1 MASYASGYPFCQKRL
16 VGALP
21 NPLPVAEVPSAAA
34 RFANAFSATA
44 ICLVHV
50 QGRTCTK
57 CKKKRVRFKG
67 FTLSFPHFYRMC
79 STEHPKRSPE
89 PAFRLCRMC
98 ASKIFQSVP
107 KNAILIR
114 LQDKKKSLAK
124 ISDLWHNGS
133 RTISDLQECRTH
145 TIRKVMKMES
155 SHTDAPYLFQI
166 SSYDISR
173 LLPQVSKALEKRS
186 EYPLSQNVAIY

>member
-1 MASYASGYPFCQKRL
+1 MLLAIHFARSGLLGHSPIPCPSQKFLLRL
-16 VGALP
+16 RVLQTLSR
-21 NPLPVAEVPSAAA
+21 PLPSVLCMSRAGLV
-34 RFANAFSATA
+34 RNA
-44 ICLVHV
+44 
-50 QGRTCTK
+50 
-57 CKKKRVRFKG
+57 KRKESGSKVSLPLN
-67 FTLSFPHFYRMC
+67 LSFPHFYRMC